1 MHGAIYGKCSDT
13 FVNRSALRIFFRE
26 VYPPNREMSDLE
38 QPEQA
43 IDQAVAQID
52 GLLAQ
57 LEYYR

>member
-1 MHGAIYGKCSDT
+1 M
-13 FVNRSALRIFFRE
+13 NRSALRIFFRE